1 MLILKIRDNVDMKNE
16 SEYTEKKIEIRLS
29 VIRLDFILSLTF
41 CIENTC
47 SWQKVFKCEL
57 FKLLVSL
64 LQF

>member
-1 MLILKIRDNVDMKNE
+1 MFILKIRDNVDMKNE

>member
-1 MLILKIRDNVDMKNE
+1 MFILKIRDNVDMTTNQNIQ
-16 SEYTEKKIEIRLS
+16 EKKIEIRLS